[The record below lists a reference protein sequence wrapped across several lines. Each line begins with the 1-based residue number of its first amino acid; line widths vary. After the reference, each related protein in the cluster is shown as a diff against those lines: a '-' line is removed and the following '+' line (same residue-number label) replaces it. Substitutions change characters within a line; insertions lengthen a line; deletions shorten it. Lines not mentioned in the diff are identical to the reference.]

1 MGTWRN
7 LCQGVPRRGWR
18 RPIESSI
25 RIPSLVIAAAVG
37 VIIVGVTQLPGTPV
51 DTLPEFKPT
60 VVEVQTEA
68 LGLSAEDET
77 EARR

>member
-7 LCQGVPRRGWR
+7 LCQRVPRRKWR

-25 RIPSLVIAAAVG
+25 RFRGLVIAAPAG
-37 VIIVGVTQLPGTPV
+37 VIIVGVTQLPGAPV
-51 DTLPEFKPT
+51 DALQEFKPT

-77 EARR
+77 EMCR